1 MEWLACEFE
10 GLTTKIEVLTP
21 SNWAE
26 AKRYLP
32 PSVTALAGY
41 YRFEVAPYMREIV
54 DCLAVESPIRHV
66 SLKKG
71 VQIGATVGIL
81 ENAIGYYIDH
91 VKTAPMMLVTAD
103 AELAKLRVESY
114 ITPMLQHSDLDHL
127 IRSSDEKRTR
137 KTGFTDKKL
146 EWEGGGFLVPFGAQ
160 NANKLRSLSIQIL
173 LRDEVDGWPLQVGR
187 DGDPMKLSEDR
198 TAGYQGSRKIADIST
213 PLIKGVSQIDK
224 QFKLGDQRYYL
235 VDCLECGHSQQIR
248 WRGVDDNGEPFGIV
262 WETKNKR
269 LVPGSVRWLC
279 AECKHPHTNDDKTR
293 LLDPKN
299 GAKWKPTAEPSTPE
313 RRSYQIS
320 ALYSPVGMQTWDAC
334 VLKWMDAWDDETDRP
349 KDIGN
354 LQVFYNNILGESFT
368 LKGEQV
374 RMQNVS
380 PHRREA
386 YAFGEIPNKFAEEH
400 CGSPILL
407 LTCAVDVHAANL
419 AVGVVG
425 WTKDRRSFLID
436 YWRFEGDTEQL
447 DDPGTWG
454 KLRKL
459 IEEKQY
465 TADDGKIYRIE
476 LTLIDSGYRADQVY
490 NFAAEYEVGVYPCKG
505 RPAPAKTAT
514 VKEFHEFQTP
524 MGTTAYGIVV
534 DFYKDRW
541 AASLRRPWSGQ
552 GAMSIG
558 HFNAPRDITDKQLKE
573 LTVEVKRE
581 KIDKAS
587 GKRLGFEW
595 HRPQGAANELWDI
608 LVYNNAGLD
617 LIAWNVCRGQLEM
630 DFVNWPA
637 FYDVAISQEPYFTT

>member
-66 SLKKG
+66 SLKQG

-436 YWRFEGDTEQL
+436 
-447 DDPGTWG
+447 
-454 KLRKL
+454 LRV
-459 IEEKQY
+459 IPNSS
-465 TADDGKIYRIE
+465 TIRE
-476 LTLIDSGYRADQVY
+476 LGGSSGSSSRKS
-490 NFAAEYEVGVYPCKG
+490 N
-505 RPAPAKTAT
+505 
-514 VKEFHEFQTP
+514 TP
-524 MGTTAYGIVV
+524 RTTA
-534 DFYKDRW
+534 R
-541 AASLRRPWSGQ
+541 
-552 GAMSIG
+552 
-558 HFNAPRDITDKQLKE
+558 
-573 LTVEVKRE
+573 
-581 KIDKAS
+581 
-587 GKRLGFEW
+587 
-595 HRPQGAANELWDI
+595 
-608 LVYNNAGLD
+608 
-617 LIAWNVCRGQLEM
+617 
-630 DFVNWPA
+630 
-637 FYDVAISQEPYFTT
+637 FTE